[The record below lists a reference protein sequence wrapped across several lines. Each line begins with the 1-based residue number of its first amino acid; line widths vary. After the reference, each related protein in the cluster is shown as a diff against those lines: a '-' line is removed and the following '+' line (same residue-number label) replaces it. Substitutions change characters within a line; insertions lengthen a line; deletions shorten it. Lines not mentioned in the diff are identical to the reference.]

1 MYVEDKI
8 KKGKDLIAQKA
19 DLPLEIILDVP
30 KITIVGYKEITI
42 ENHKGILS
50 FDKLLI
56 RINSKLGPIKI
67 EGKELEILYIGTYT
81 VTISGKFKS
90 ILYEGI
96 NYGE

>member
-1 MYVEDKI
+1 MEEKI
-8 KKGKDLIAQKA
+8 KKGKDFIVQKA
-19 DLPLEIILDVP
+19 DLPIEVILDVP

-67 EGKELEILYIGTYT
+67 EGMGLEILYIGTYT

-96 NYGE
+96 NYDE